1 MISLITINASVSK
14 LNVCVV
20 GLLIFSS
27 NLANWK
33 VSELLSKSTTKK
45 MLKLSGNPVTKNL
58 ISPVASTQSYITP
71 KFNCVIES
79 FNFTNCKNS
88 YLFILRPFLLLLLRL
103 LSLLLWCKRQWQ

>member
-1 MISLITINASVSK
+1 MISLITINASVSE

-45 MLKLSGNPVTKNL
+45 MPKLSGNPVTKNL
-58 ISPVASTQSYITP
+58 ISPVASTPSYITP

-79 FNFTNCKNS
+79 SNFTNCE
-88 YLFILRPFLLLLLRL
+88 LPTA
-103 LSLLLWCKRQWQ
+103 